1 MSIVEVETWLIAAGK
16 QEEHDEMIRKWVAF
30 LEENQELFEGWRSVR
45 YYRQVGIPDG
55 QPTGRYV
62 MMFEYE
68 SMEARNA
75 YKERR
80 KDFAGPYVAYKNVDP
95 YQFFDQASVTVEAW
109 ETREEALW
117 FTFPPTHRTAV
128 AEITT

>member
-1 MSIVEVETWLIAAGK
+1 MSIVEVETWLSADGK
-16 QEEHDEMIRKWVAF
+16 GGEHDEMIRSWVAF
-30 LEENQELFEGWRSVR
+30 LQANQELFEGWKSVR

-55 QPTGRYV
+55 RPTGRYV

-80 KDFAGPYVAYKNVDP
+80 KDFTGPYAAYKEVDP
-95 YQFFDQASVTVEAW
+95 YQFFDHDSVTVEAW
-109 ETREEALW
+109 ETREEDLW
-117 FTFPPTHRTAV
+117 FTFPPSDKLTV
-128 AEITT
+128 AESAT